1 MKLEVK
7 NLTKVYDNGKGIHDI
22 SFVLENGIYGLL
34 GPNGAGK
41 STLIKV
47 LTGLLKQDSGQIIW
61 NEEEITK
68 SGHTFYEKIGYAPQ
82 SVSLYTG
89 FSANRYLAY
98 IAALKGMEKMQ
109 AKQEAEVILKRLDLW
124 EVRNQKIETFSGGM
138 KQRLLVAQAIIGNPQ
153 ILILDEPASG
163 LDPGQRIS
171 LRNYIAEIAEHKI
184 VLLATHIVA
193 DVEQIAD
200 EVIFLGNGT
209 ILRKGNRQDILKQE
223 KNCKNM
229 EELYLQVYGEDV
241 VNK

>member
-1 MKLEVK
+1 MQLKVK
-7 NLTKVYDNGKGIHDI
+7 NLTKVYDNGKGIHAVD
-22 SFVLENGIYGLL
+22 FTLKNGIYGLL

-47 LTGLLKQDSGQIIW
+47 LTGLLKADSGQIFW
-61 NEEEITK
+61 NGEEIIKT
-68 SGHTFYEKIGYAPQ
+68 GHVFYEKIGYAPQ

-89 FSANRYLAY
+89 FTASRYLAY
-98 IAALKGMEKMQ
+98 IAALKGLKKAQ

-124 EVRNQKIETFSGGM
+124 EVRNRKIETFSGGM
-138 KQRLLVAQAIIGNPQ
+138 KQRLLVAQAIIGNPK

-171 LRNYIAEIAEHKI
+171 LRNYIAEIAEDKI

-200 EVIFLGNGT
+200 EVIFLGDGR
-209 ILRKGNRQDILKQE
+209 ILRKENRQELLKQE
-223 KNCKNM
+223 KNM
-229 EELYLQVYGEDV
+229 EQLYLQVYGKDENND
-241 VNK
+241 